1 MLIFAAFLGIIGWYF
16 FAALMVFFYF
26 KASLEKRSRAL
37 LWVPVTLLILAV
49 FALSPLLIGLAGMAV
64 NESIT
69 GITQNESNSVWGVL
83 PWLTIATGAIAIGA
97 VPFVLLGGA
106 IHAFIL
112 TRKKKTEWTPKI
124 P

>member
-83 PWLTIATGAIAIGA
+83 PWLTIATGAIAIGGRSFCLA
-97 VPFVLLGGA
+97 RRSHSRLHIDPQEKDRMD
-106 IHAFIL
+106 
-112 TRKKKTEWTPKI
+112 T
-124 P
+124 